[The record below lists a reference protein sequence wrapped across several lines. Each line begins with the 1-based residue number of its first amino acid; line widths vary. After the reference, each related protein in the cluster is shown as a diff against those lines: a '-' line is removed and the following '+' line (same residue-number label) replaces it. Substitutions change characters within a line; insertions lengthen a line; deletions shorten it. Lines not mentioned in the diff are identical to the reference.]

1 MVARNNEMWMD
12 GDGSIRVNGTVL
24 GQGTTSQL
32 YTSNLASVYD
42 AGHGDNL
49 TTAVGKTAVGKNYYA
64 DTGISI
70 DTEYIENVCR
80 KIYEKIDVCKEK
92 DETDDVIIP
101 PMKGFIEI

>member
-24 GQGTTSQL
+24 GQGTTSQI

-49 TTAVGKTAVGKNYYA
+49 TAAVGKNYYA

-80 KIYEKIDVCKEK
+80 KIYGKIDVCKEK
-92 DETDDVIIP
+92 DETDDIIVP

>member
-1 MVARNNEMWMD
+1 MNNNELWID
-12 GDGSIRVNGTVL
+12 NEGALRVNATVL

-32 YTSNLASVYD
+32 YTNNLTSGYST
-42 AGHGDNL
+42 GGDN
-49 TTAVGKTAVGKNYYA
+49 AAIAMKKNYYTDCA
-64 DTGISI
+64 DYGITI

-80 KIYEKIDVCKEK
+80 KIYGKIDVCKEK